1 MRSPA
6 ESRIKSSMPDLS
18 RLSFLLLLIGA
29 LASILWSMAF
39 SIVTITIPYQIE
51 LREGAA
57 QVVTRLLLSRENPY
71 TFEHQ
76 PLAMN
81 IYGLGYNLAVLPF
94 AAWFGN
100 SLAVHRSMTFAFIV
114 LAALI
119 TASAVFQ
126 TRRDVSAALIC
137 AAFVMI
143 GLIGHAGIG
152 AFSSAMGGFL
162 FLAAVLIPYLHSF
175 SARSLTTSM
184 VLTLVA
190 FYTKAYFV
198 LAFGVVA
205 SYVFLFESKKKAVQY
220 GLTFLLLFMLLFL
233 IVRPL
238 FPLYFFDVFIVNM
251 SMSWLS
257 YPHMWSQLSSL
268 FQSFLPILSLTV
280 VLLLTRH
287 AQAGTPR
294 AKVER
299 RQFPGISIEWRL
311 PLIRYSFDFPLYFF
325 ACTLTVFAFILGRHM
340 GNSMNYAYQLL
351 VPSFICWFA
360 IRITPGRN
368 FSLLFSV
375 LVLYNLFSWQAG
387 LLSPRLLEQ
396 RDSKEWERFFT
407 YVRSSSNILNSQL
420 EASEVSRLGLTPMDT
435 GQTIVYYQVKPF
447 EDSFLTPVSY
457 DAVVADGVKYT
468 VFIDQSIA
476 KQKFDLV
483 VTVKEKGVFYHV
495 KWMEKYYEVV
505 DEIRLDMP
513 QASQQWTALIWK
525 PKSP

>member
-1 MRSPA
+1 
-6 ESRIKSSMPDLS
+6 MPDLS
-18 RLSFLLLLIGA
+18 RLSFFLLLLGA
-29 LASILWSMAF
+29 LISILWSAVF
-39 SIVTITIPYQIE
+39 SVVTITIPYQIE

-57 QVVTRLLLSRENPY
+57 PVVTRLLLSRENPY

-76 PLAMN
+76 PLAVN
-81 IYGLGYNLAVLPF
+81 SYGLGYNLAVLPF

-100 SLAVHRSMTFAFIV
+100 SLAVHRSVTLAFV
-114 LAALI
+114 LLAALI
-119 TASAVFQ
+119 TAAAVFQ

-162 FLAAVLIPYLHSF
+162 FLAAALIPHLRSYSTGSLIL
-175 SARSLTTSM
+175 SAVLALT
-184 VLTLVA
+184 A
-190 FYTKAYFV
+190 FYTKAYYV
-198 LAFGVVA
+198 LSFGVVA
-205 SYVFLFESKKKAVQY
+205 VYVFLFVSKKRAVMY
-220 GLTFLLLFMLLFL
+220 GLFFVLLFVLSFLL
-233 IVRPL
+233 VRTL
-238 FPLYFFDVFIVNM
+238 FPLYFFNILIVNM

-257 YPHMWSQLSSL
+257 DSHLWAQLSNL
-268 FQSFLPILSLTV
+268 FRSFLPLLALVPLAYLAQRLRKGNVTPQAPALLLPRLSL
-280 VLLLTRH
+280 
-287 AQAGTPR
+287 AWQ
-294 AKVER
+294 
-299 RQFPGISIEWRL
+299 Q
-311 PLIRYSFDFPLYFF
+311 PLINHGFDFPLFFF
-325 ACTLTVFAFILGRHM
+325 AIAMMAFILVLGRHQ

-351 VPSFICWFA
+351 VPTFLLWFTMR
-360 IRITPGRN
+360 IRPEGN
-368 FSLLFSV
+368 FSFLFAL
-375 LVLYNLFSWQAG
+375 LVLYTLFSWQAS
-387 LLSPRLLEQ
+387 LLAPRLLEQ

-407 YVRSSSNILNSQL
+407 YVRSSSNVLNSQL
-420 EASEVSRLGLTPMDT
+420 EASEVARLGMSPIDT

-447 EDSFLTPVSY
+447 DESFLVPAGY

-483 VTVKEKGVFYHV
+483 VTVKEKGAFYHV

-525 PKSP
+525 PRSP